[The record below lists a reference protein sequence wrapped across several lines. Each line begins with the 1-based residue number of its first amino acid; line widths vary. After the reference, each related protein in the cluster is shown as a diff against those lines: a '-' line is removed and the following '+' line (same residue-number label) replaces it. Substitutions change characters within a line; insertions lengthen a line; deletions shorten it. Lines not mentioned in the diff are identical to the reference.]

1 MAAKKR
7 KKRQG
12 GKVEDRLKV
21 RRVNID
27 LQNAEENE
35 LYLDMRQYA
44 AEDRKTLHDFVL
56 ELFRKEQQR
65 RKSRTK

>member
-1 MAAKKR
+1 MAAKKW

-12 GKVEDRLKV
+12 GKVEERVKI
-21 RRVNID
+21 RRVNINLED
-27 LQNAEENE
+27 EEETE

-65 RKSRTK
+65 RKSRGK